1 MKVIISTEDKGRDFT
16 NFVTFHSLAEV
27 KKLKGVDT
35 IILHSAKESDFNIGV
50 IISDLHTTV
59 GNLRFIYINEH
70 PNAVIRMCVQGVQ
83 GYFYEDEFY
92 LDDEDELLALL
103 DDLDDMNS
111 DENNSNDN
119 ELALITKSNF
129 DIIFDFMK
137 SFARGEKRVN
147 TPIYQEQVN
156 EAITQLSLITQE
168 QNTQLTSMGA
178 TAMDIFARASSMMNK
193 MQEMSAQFDKQL
205 ESIHTDK
212 GQQRPMLSASISYF
226 PPVKVMSNVK
236 ILSIKEY
243 TPCRYLISYLLAYKH
258 WLHIVHGKSV
268 RLIIVTGN
276 LVTSNLKYS
285 DLGSIIDSS
294 NTSASLKSM
303 LSKDVLI
310 LKSPKKEIINSILA
324 IPYDLT
330 IVVDKMYNNG
340 FIVDGKVTKLN
351 AVSGVSDL
359 DTFKLRKEETIF
371 STNPVKGGFT
381 TILSINN
388 IPKEVNGK
396 LSAYMQMCKDNSF
409 KELTTKLGF

>member
-1 MKVIISTEDKGRDFT
+1 M
-16 NFVTFHSLAEV
+16 
-27 KKLKGVDT
+27 
-35 IILHSAKESDFNIGV
+35 
-50 IISDLHTTV
+50 
-59 GNLRFIYINEH
+59 
-70 PNAVIRMCVQGVQ
+70 
-83 GYFYEDEFY
+83 
-92 LDDEDELLALL
+92 
-103 DDLDDMNS
+103 
-111 DENNSNDN
+111 
-119 ELALITKSNF
+119 
-129 DIIFDFMK
+129 
-137 SFARGEKRVN
+137 
-147 TPIYQEQVN
+147 
-156 EAITQLSLITQE
+156 
-168 QNTQLTSMGA
+168 
-178 TAMDIFARASSMMNK
+178 
-193 MQEMSAQFDKQL
+193 
-205 ESIHTDK
+205 
-212 GQQRPMLSASISYF
+212 
-226 PPVKVMSNVK
+226 
-236 ILSIKEY
+236 
-243 TPCRYLISYLLAYKH
+243 
-258 WLHIVHGKSV
+258 
-268 RLIIVTGN
+268 IIVTGN
-276 LVTSNLKYS
+276 LVTPNLKYS

-409 KELTTKLGF
+409 EELTTKLGF

>member
-83 GYFYEDEFY
+83 GYFYQDEFY
-92 LDDEDELLALL
+92 
-103 DDLDDMNS
+103 
-111 DENNSNDN
+111 DN

-193 MQEMSAQFDKQL
+193 MQEMSSQFDKQL

-276 LVTSNLKYS
+276 LVTPNLKYS

-409 KELTTKLGF
+409 EELTTKLGF